1 MFSLAFMVLFLVITF
16 GNAEDTCPGGS
27 ECLTVLRGCPGA
39 PGEKGERGPPGERGP
54 EGSKGSPGP
63 PGMKGDAGAP
73 GPPGPK
79 GDAGTPGPQGP
90 KGDVGAPG
98 PPGSN
103 AARDC
108 KSLLE
113 KGFTLSDWYIIYPD
127 GKQPLRVLC
136 DMHTDGGG
144 WIVFQRRYNGSVNFL
159 RNWESYKTGFG
170 SRLSEFWLGN
180 ENISNIT
187 SSGTWE
193 LHIDLQDFDSINY
206 FAKYSSF
213 KVMGESEKYK
223 LVLGGFT
230 GGNAG
235 DSLSYHN
242 GMMFSTIDQDNDPD
256 SRSCANLYKGAWW
269 YNQCH
274 SSNLNGLYLPGK
286 LDDTGVTWASVKNN
300 YYSYKISE
308 MKVRRVE

>member
-1 MFSLAFMVLFLVITF
+1 MFLSTFLVLFLAVTF
-16 GNAEDTCPGGS
+16 GHAEETCSGGS

-39 PGEKGERGPPGERGP
+39 PGAIGEKGERGPPGERGP
-54 EGSKGSPGP
+54 EGSTGSPGP
-63 PGMKGDAGAP
+63 PGIQGNAGA
-73 GPPGPK
+73 
-79 GDAGTPGPQGP
+79 PGPQGP
-90 KGDVGAPG
+90 KGDKGDPGAPEVLYT
-98 PPGSN
+98 
-103 AARDC
+103 ARDC

-144 WIVFQRRYNGSVNFL
+144 WIVFQRRNEGSVDFL

-170 SRLSEFWLGN
+170 SRQYEFWLGN
-180 ENISNIT
+180 ENISYIT
-187 SSGTWE
+187 SSDTWE
-193 LHIDLQDFDSINY
+193 LRVDLQDFDFINS

-235 DSLSYHN
+235 DSLSNHN
-242 GMMFSTIDQDNDPD
+242 GMMFSTLDQDNDAHI
-256 SRSCANLYKGAWW
+256 SANCANLFKGAWW

-274 SSNLNGLYLPGK
+274 HSNLNGLYLPGK
-286 LDDTGVTWASVKNN
+286 HDSYANGINWYSGKGLN
-300 YYSYKISE
+300 YSYRKSE
-308 MKVRRVE
+308 MKIRRVM

>member
-1 MFSLAFMVLFLVITF
+1 MEQIKT
-16 GNAEDTCPGGS
+16 
-27 ECLTVLRGCPGA
+27 
-39 PGEKGERGPPGERGP
+39 
-54 EGSKGSPGP
+54 
-63 PGMKGDAGAP
+63 
-73 GPPGPK
+73 
-79 GDAGTPGPQGP
+79 
-90 KGDVGAPG
+90 
-98 PPGSN
+98 

-113 KGFTLSDWYIIYPD
+113 KGFTLSDWYTLYPD

-144 WIVFQRRYNGSVNFL
+144 WTVLFQKRYDGSVDFL

-170 SRLSEFWLGN
+170 SRQSEFWLGN
-180 ENISNIT
+180 ENISYIT

-193 LHIDLQDFDSINY
+193 LRIDLQDFDFINS

-242 GMMFSTIDQDNDPD
+242 GMMFSTIDQDNDADP
-256 SRSCANLYKGAWW
+256 RSCVDLYKGAWW

-274 SSNLNGLYLPGK
+274 ESNLNGLYLPGK
-286 LDDTGVTWASVKNN
+286 HDSFANGINWLSGKGY
-300 YYSYKISE
+300 YYSYRKSE
-308 MKVRRVE
+308 MKIRRVK